1 MLRDRVLDYYGGDCT
16 IVTLRR
22 GGGAGASLFVVDW
35 TQRGRLLR
43 TLGTVGRRGVIEHSG
58 MDLLHPERLTFVYDR
73 MMLVAMAL
81 VPDAT
86 SVLLLGL
93 GGGGMVRHLASFFPQ
108 CALTIVERDAL
119 TLELARRYFH
129 ISQPVELADAV
140 DVVGRA
146 PGAFDVVMV
155 DLYDAGGLTVAEDGF
170 WVECRNALRPGGCLA
185 INWAGFLDEPP
196 LRDDIVEVRA
206 RVGPSFFIIERGPR
220 PNMVQFAG
228 DAARIDITGLS
239 AKLRRFARDRGL
251 PREDGEVLQKC
262 DVLTS
267 FPRKTA

>member
-1 MLRDRVLDYYGGDCT
+1 MLRDRLLDYYGGDCT
-16 IVTLRR
+16 IVALKR

-58 MDLLHPERLTFVYDR
+58 MDLLHPERLVFVYDR

-81 VPDAT
+81 APQAT

-93 GGGGMVRHLASFFPQ
+93 GGGGMVRHLSSFFPQ
-108 CALTIVERDAL
+108 CALTIVERDPL
-119 TLELARRYFH
+119 TLDLARRHFL
-129 ISQPVELADAV
+129 IDQEVEIADAV
-140 DVVGRA
+140 EIVGRSPA
-146 PGAFDVVMV
+146 AYDVVMV
-155 DLYDAGGLTVAEDGF
+155 DLYDAGGLTVDEDGF
-170 WVECRNALRPGGCLA
+170 WEDCRAALKPGGCLA

-196 LRDDIVEVRA
+196 LREDIAAVGA
-206 RVGPSFFIIERGPR
+206 RVGPSFFVIERSAR

-228 DAARIDITGLS
+228 DAAAIDITGLS
-239 AKLRRFARDRGL
+239 AKLKRFARERRL

-262 DVLTS
+262 DVLAE

>member
-1 MLRDRVLDYYGGDCT
+1 MLRDRILDYYGGDCT

-58 MDLLHPERLTFVYDR
+58 MDLLHPERLIFVYDR
-73 MMLVAMAL
+73 MMLVAMVL
-81 VPDAT
+81 VPQAT

-108 CALTIVERDAL
+108 CALTIVERDPL

-129 ISQPVELADAV
+129 ITQPVELADAV
-140 DVVGRA
+140 DFVGGA
-146 PGAFDVVMV
+146 TGAFDVVMV
-155 DLYDAGGLTVAEDGF
+155 DLYDAGGLTVADDGF
-170 WVECRNALRPGGCLA
+170 WATCRDAVRPGGCLA

-196 LRDDIVEVRA
+196 LRDAIADMEA
-206 RVGPSFFIIERGPR
+206 RVGPSFFVIERSAR

-228 DAARIDITGLS
+228 DAARIDTTGLS
-239 AKLRRFARDRGL
+239 AKIKQFAKDRRL

-262 DVLTS
+262 DVLS
-267 FPRKTA
+267 GFPRKTA